1 MLSLPRLLGG
11 ALDLVAYP
19 LSMVHA
25 EKIVTAIQR
34 GTANT
39 RWRDFLDVATLARAQ
54 PVDATA
60 LRQSLTEVA
69 DFRQVP
75 LRPLS
80 PLLTGY
86 EAIAQSRW
94 TAWRRR
100 QHLVYET
107 PDDFGVVLAEVVAFA
122 DPVLSGTVTT
132 GAWDHAA
139 GSWR

>member
-1 MLSLPRLLGG
+1 
-11 ALDLVAYP
+11 
-19 LSMVHA
+19 
-25 EKIVTAIQR
+25 
-34 GTANT
+34 
-39 RWRDFLDVATLARAQ
+39 VATLARAQ

-100 QHLVYET
+100 QHLVDQT
-107 PDDFGVVLAEVVAFA
+107 PDDFGAVLTEVVAFA
-122 DPVLSGTVTT
+122 DPVLSGTVST
-132 GAWDHAA
+132 GGWDHAA